1 MKKILFVEDDVEYSD
16 FLKEKLEKVPY
27 DVDCVYSGIDA
38 MESLALNHYD
48 LLLTDLELD
57 VINGLRL
64 VEASRKMSP
73 GTRSVILTGKP
84 SNSTELESLRLHTDL
99 YIEKSKSLKVIL
111 QYIANILDREEVP
124 ITHIK
129 FLASSIENIMMDL
142 RLRSVYKDNVEHHL
156 TPTEFGLLEY
166 FLSHKSELITR
177 EDLLRAVWA
186 EEPTPEN
193 IRKVDVHLK
202 NLRTKMNIFSIVT
215 VRGCGYK
222 WNEA

>member
-1 MKKILFVEDDVEYSD
+1 MKKILFVEDDIEYSD
-16 FLKEKLEKVPY
+16 FISEQLRKVPY
-27 DVDCVYSGIDA
+27 EVSCVYSGIDA
-38 MESLALNHYD
+38 MEHLALYHYD

-57 VINGLRL
+57 VLDGLRL
-64 VEASRKMSP
+64 VESARKMSP
-73 GTRSVILTGKP
+73 GTRSIILTGNP
-84 SNSTELESLRLHTDL
+84 SSTTELESLKLHADL
-99 YIEKSKSLKVIL
+99 YIEKTKSLKVIL
-111 QYIANILDREEVP
+111 QYISNILTLEEVP
-124 ITHIK
+124 VTHIK
-129 FLASSIENIMMDL
+129 FLSSNIENIMMDL
-142 RLRSVYKDNVEHHL
+142 RNRSVYKDNVEFHL

-166 FLSHKSELITR
+166 FLSHKSELIPR

-202 NLRTKMNIFSIVT
+202 NLRTKMCIFSIVT